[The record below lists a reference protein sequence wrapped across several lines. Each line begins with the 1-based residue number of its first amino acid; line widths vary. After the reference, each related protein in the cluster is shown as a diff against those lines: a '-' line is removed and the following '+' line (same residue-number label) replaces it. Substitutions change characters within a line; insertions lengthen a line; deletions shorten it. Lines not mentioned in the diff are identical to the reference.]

1 MGFDL
6 PGLFGAGILT
16 FASPCVLPLVPVYLS
31 LLGGASV
38 DALRRGERPRG
49 LVPSAIAF
57 SLGLAAVFVALGA
70 GASAAGEALSAH
82 RDALLAVSG
91 ALVVALGLKVLGVLR
106 LPALDVERRP
116 WLARVRPGGSLA
128 ASFAFGGAFALG
140 WTPCVG
146 PVLGSV
152 LTWTASAGASPARGA
167 LYLGTYAAGLVTP
180 LVLTAVFAGRALG
193 WLDRLKRQLPRLEK
207 ATGLLL
213 VGAGILLATDR
224 LMVLMPRAGDAP
236 AAEVAAGAPA
246 APAVPPA
253 PSVAAAGAAAA
264 GEPAVCTDATSAA
277 CAVTV
282 PDAAAAA
289 PARLAPRHGPAL
301 VEIVSRSCPVCRRM
315 EPVVAAAE
323 HGCPGARV
331 ERHTVETPEGAAL
344 ARAHRVVAVP
354 TFLALD
360 GAGREVQR
368 LVGEQPLEALVDALQ
383 RLSGRVCQAAPG
395 APRPAAG

>member
-6 PGLFGAGILT
+6 PGLFAAGILT

-128 ASFAFGGAFALG
+128 ASLAFGGAFALG

-180 LVLTAVFAGRALG
+180 LVLAAAFAGRALA

-224 LMVLMPRAGDAP
+224 LMVLMPRAGG
-236 AAEVAAGAPA
+236 AAAEEVAAGAPA
-246 APAVPPA
+246 APAVPST
-253 PSVAAAGAAAA
+253 PSVAAARPAES
-264 GEPAVCTDATSAA
+264 GEPAVCTDASSAA
-277 CAVTV
+277 CAVAV
-282 PDAAAAA
+282 PDLPGAA
-289 PARLAPRHGPAL
+289 PAAVAPRHGPAL

-323 HGCPGARV
+323 RGCPGARV
-331 ERHTVETPEGAAL
+331 ERHQVEAPEGAAL

-368 LVGEQPLEALVDALQ
+368 LVGEQSLDALVDALQ
-383 RLSGRVCQAAPG
+383 RLSGRLCQAAPA

>member
-6 PGLFGAGILT
+6 PGLFAAGILT

-49 LVPSAIAF
+49 LVRSAIAF

-180 LVLTAVFAGRALG
+180 LVLAAVFAGRALG

-213 VGAGILLATDR
+213 VGAGILIASDR
-224 LMVLMPRAGDAP
+224 LMVLMPRAG
-236 AAEVAAGAPA
+236 GAPA
-246 APAVPPA
+246 EELAAGGPAAAAPSLPAAGPA
-253 PSVAAAGAAAA
+253 PA
-264 GEPAVCTDATSAA
+264 GEPAVCTDASSPA
-277 CAVTV
+277 CAVSV
-282 PDAAAAA
+282 PDAPVAVA
-289 PARLAPRHGPAL
+289 PAPRHGAAL

-323 HGCPGARV
+323 RGCPGARV

-368 LVGEQPLEALVDALQ
+368 LVGEQPLETLVDALQ
-383 RLSGRVCQAAPG
+383 RLSGRLCQAAPS
-395 APRPAAG
+395 APRPTAG